1 MSAPAMD
8 PSGDRGLAAE
18 TLLDE
23 KFRIKRLLGRG
34 GMGAVYEIEHE
45 LTRHRRALKLL
56 HAAFQSR
63 GEVVTRFLR
72 EASAAGRIDNPH
84 IIETF
89 DAGSLSTGEPYVVME
104 LLAGRTLA
112 DLLVERKRL
121 DLPEICALLAQA
133 CEGVQAAHDAG
144 IVHRDLKPENLFV
157 VTRDGKPFVKILDFG
172 ISKFD
177 AQLTDGAKM
186 TREGAALG
194 TPLYMPPEQVRGAI
208 DLDARADVYALGVIL
223 YECAAGEL
231 PYQASSLAHL
241 ALLIHE
247 GKPIPLATHR
257 PDLPRAFHALVAR
270 AMATNPEERVPSAR
284 ALGESLR
291 RLGAESPRVP
301 DELAATALGP
311 AAPEPAATPSAPIVA
326 RPAVVVG
333 ESAAPVTTSAPSR
346 SAVGNEATIA
356 VEAVQT
362 GKPAAKRA
370 LLPWAIPIGLCLVVV
385 ALFAAK
391 GRSGGEPSTAEA
403 HVDPVD
409 SVNHVTTTLPTVV
422 PAPLVSAAP
431 SLSAAVPAPSLSSSA
446 LAAPST
452 SALAKPT
459 ASAASLRPT
468 SSSGTRAQQKHLA
481 EENPIP

>member
-1 MSAPAMD
+1 MD
-8 PSGDRGLAAE
+8 QPRASSGGDEGLATD
-18 TLLDE
+18 TLVDE
-23 KFRIKRLLGRG
+23 KFRIKRLLGKG

-45 LTRHRRALKLL
+45 LTKHRRALKLL
-56 HAAFQSR
+56 HRAFQSR

-104 LLAGRTLA
+104 LLAGETVA
-112 DLLVERKRL
+112 DLLARRKRL
-121 DLPEICALLAQA
+121 DLAEICELVAQA

-157 VTRDGKPFVKILDFG
+157 VTRDSRPFVKILDFG

-231 PYQASSLAHL
+231 PYRATSLAHL

-257 PDLPRAFHALVAR
+257 PDLPPAFHALVAR
-270 AMATNPEERVPSAR
+270 AMAGEPSARFQSAR

-291 RLGAESPRVP
+291 RISAESARVP

-311 AAPEPAATPSAPIVA
+311 ANPEPPAEGRPPLVASPPATAAGQSAAPATIDTPPSALSGSEAGAVALAPSKPAA
-326 RPAVVVG
+326 RPALLAWV
-333 ESAAPVTTSAPSR
+333 A
-346 SAVGNEATIA
+346 ATI
-356 VEAVQT
+356 V
-362 GKPAAKRA
+362 
-370 LLPWAIPIGLCLVVV
+370 LGLGV
-385 ALFAAK
+385 ALIVAATR
-391 GRSGGEPSTAEA
+391 RSPGEPSTAEA
-403 HVDPVD
+403 PNAPVTHA
-409 SVNHVTTTLPTVV
+409 NTTLTTVPTV
-422 PAPLVSAAP
+422 APGSPLATASPTVSAAAAPPSSSASAAP
-431 SLSAAVPAPSLSSSA
+431 SLAPPRSSA
-446 LAAPST
+446 S
-452 SALAKPT
+452 SATP
-459 ASAASLRPT
+459 RPAG
-468 SSSGTRAQQKHLA
+468 SSGSRAQQKHLA
-481 EENPIP
+481 EENPIQ